1 MDRDDNDACAP
12 WRDLY
17 GPTLDVALKKQLA
30 VIDRHARA
38 FIARSP
44 FLTMAT
50 VDADGRADC
59 SPRGDEPG
67 FVRVLD
73 EKTLL
78 LPDRPGN
85 NRLDSLT
92 NVQSHPSVGLLF
104 LIPGITETLRVNGRA
119 TITTDD
125 ELLAAS
131 AVQGRPPKTGLL
143 VSVDEVYFH
152 CTKALVRAKLWSADA
167 QAHRSE
173 VATLGRVLADQVAG
187 VDAEAA
193 DARMA
198 EAERERLY

>member
-73 EKTLL
+73 DKTLL

-104 LIPGITETLRVNGRA
+104 LIQDHRDAARRRPGDHHDRRRA
-119 TITTDD
+119 SGCIGGPRSTAQDR
-125 ELLAAS
+125 AS
-131 AVQGRPPKTGLL
+131 GERRRGLL
-143 VSVDEVYFH
+143 PLHEGAGARKVV
-152 CTKALVRAKLWSADA
+152 
-167 QAHRSE
+167 
-173 VATLGRVLADQVAG
+173 VA
-187 VDAEAA
+187 
-193 DARMA
+193 
-198 EAERERLY
+198 